1 MKAAE
6 RKQRHDEAMRS
17 VETAMDR
24 LRRAA
29 RKNEKAAALHTQKQ
43 QPIESL
49 APLLEPEADENPFGL
64 TDSGL
69 HELP

>member
-1 MKAAE
+1 MKAIE
-6 RKQRHDEAMRS
+6 RKHRHDEGMRG
-17 VETAMDR
+17 VENAMDR

-29 RKNEKAAALHTQKQ
+29 RKNEKAATLHTQEK

-49 APLLEPEADENPFGL
+49 APLLEPEENAFGA

>member
-1 MKAAE
+1 MKAIE
-6 RKQRHDEAMRS
+6 RKHRQDEAMRG

-29 RKNEKAAALHTQKQ
+29 HKNKTAALHTQKQ

-49 APLLEPEADENPFGL
+49 APLLEPEADESPFGL